1 MRYSDEILDEVRN
14 SNDIVDVISQYIS
27 LKRSGRNYFGLCP
40 FHNEK
45 SPSFSV
51 SPDKQIFHC
60 FGCGVGGNVISF
72 ISKIEGIGFKEAIEV
87 LAERANIKLPT
98 IDNNIDSKKE
108 ELKAKVYKVN
118 SFTAEFYHKKLYE
131 PSSKIAQEY
140 VKKRQL
146 NNETLKS
153 FRIGFSGKFDELYQ
167 ALHKEG
173 FKDEEILE
181 SGLVNKNENG
191 KYIDRYRNRL
201 MIPIFDERNRV
212 IAFGGRVLD
221 DSKPKYINSPENIV
235 YSKGRH
241 LFGLNV
247 AKKGETKRLLI
258 VEGYMDAIS
267 LHQRGITNVVASL
280 GTALTTQQ
288 GWLLRKNAEQ
298 VILGFDS
305 DGAGQTAIMRAME
318 VMQNMGC
325 DMRVLQMS
333 GAKDPDEYVLKY
345 GSARFQKLL
354 DEAISLIEFKIKVL
368 QKDLNL
374 ENASDKIKFLN
385 EIAKL
390 ISKIDNTMEREI
402 YIEKI
407 AKGYNISKEA
417 IYAEVNKLQYSNR
430 QTSKILEKEKT
441 AIRRNIIKNSNQIS
455 EEVRKRENT
464 IIWVLINSTE
474 TYRVIKDNIKVEDF
488 KDETNKEIL
497 KQIYEEIE
505 KGNSNV
511 MSVLDHTDNEEIQN
525 HLTEIMAADYG
536 ITDNKKAVEDLL
548 KKYELEKLENK
559 RNSLLLALNQETDI
573 DKKKSIGKE
582 LNDIVLIL
590 SKINQGG
597 YKNIVQP

>member
-153 FRIGFSGKFDELYQ
+153 FKIGFSGKFDELYQ

-488 KDETNKEIL
+488 KDETNKKIL

-536 ITDNKKAVEDLL
+536 ITDNKKAIEDLL

-597 YKNIVQP
+597 YKKIVQP